1 MIRHVFSPRSL
12 QEMHGKPSIDEL
24 IAKCPTDLKYFGID
38 LAPKVV
44 FGDSVFVDV
53 AFQVHSVKNKV
64 SVLFCGHFFEAF
76 GGKGIAKEK
85 SWPAKT

>member
-44 FGDSVFVDV
+44 FGDSVFVEV
-53 AFQVHSVKNKV
+53 AFSSSHRQEESVGFVVVHR
-64 SVLFCGHFFEAF
+64 
-76 GGKGIAKEK
+76 
-85 SWPAKT
+85 